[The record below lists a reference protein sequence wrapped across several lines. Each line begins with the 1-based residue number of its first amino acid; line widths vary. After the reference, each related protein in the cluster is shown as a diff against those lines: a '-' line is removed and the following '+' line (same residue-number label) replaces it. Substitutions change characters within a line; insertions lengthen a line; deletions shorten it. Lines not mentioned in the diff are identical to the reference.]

1 MKVPE
6 QVWVVLIPAIVSA
19 IGVFFTTRA
28 NRKDN
33 ISDERKNMLDK
44 YNEVYEKLDKAL
56 DEKRASIEQMNEVT
70 KERDKAQNER
80 DSAIE
85 EREQWQSKYSQAIN
99 QLKKQDAYIREL
111 KDNLKKK

>member
-19 IGVFFTTRA
+19 IGVFFTTKDHG
-28 NRKDN
+28 KDN
-33 ISDERKNMLDK
+33 MSDERKNMLEK

-56 DEKRASIEQMNEVT
+56 DEKRASIEQMNEIT
-70 KERDKAQNER
+70 KQKDKAINER
-80 DSAIE
+80 DDAIKDRDE
-85 EREQWQSKYSQAIN
+85 WQNKYSQAVS

-111 KDNLKKK
+111 KDRLKK